1 MEVCS
6 DGCTLQS
13 QSVLNINLPGIM
25 DLLLRPA
32 LAEKLGRNYYTCSA
46 QARALELIPLAA
58 ANISIL
64 LFSI

>member
-32 LAEKLGRNYYTCSA
+32 LAEKLSRNYYTCCA
-46 QARALELIPLAA
+46 QARRALDLIPLAA
-58 ANISIL
+58 TYI
-64 LFSI
+64 